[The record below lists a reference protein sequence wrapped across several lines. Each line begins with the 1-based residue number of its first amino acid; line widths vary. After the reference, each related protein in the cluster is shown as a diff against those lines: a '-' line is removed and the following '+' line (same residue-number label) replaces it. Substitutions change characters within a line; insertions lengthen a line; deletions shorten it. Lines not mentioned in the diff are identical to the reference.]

1 MSLIER
7 VEVILVEPAEGG
19 NVGSCARAL
28 KNMGFTS
35 FNMVDPRY
43 EDRPMA
49 HKMAVHAQDVLDSA
63 RVLESIEEATQDAHW
78 VVATSVRSRTHPER
92 KPPMGPD
99 EFIERLREMP
109 DGSKAAL
116 LFGPERT
123 GLTNTQLG
131 KCQDILTIP
140 TSAEFSSMNL
150 AQAVMLVAWEIRKAD
165 LQPLVAPSRD
175 QTVTAG
181 QVDELLAHMRR
192 TLKIIEYLDPQNP
205 DLILDDL
212 RKVLSRSALDKREL
226 SMLRGIFH
234 RMDVYIAE
242 HGGPPTSNKP
252 RGKKKS

>member
-1 MSLIER
+1 VSLTER

-28 KNMGFTS
+28 KNMGFSS

-49 HKMAVHAQDVLDSA
+49 RKMAVHAQDVLES
-63 RVLESIEEATQDAHW
+63 VKVFESIEDATKDAHW

-92 KPPMGPD
+92 KPPMVPE
-99 EFIERLREMP
+99 EFIKRLRELP
-109 DGSKAAL
+109 QGSKAAL

-123 GLTNTQLG
+123 GLTNAQLG

-140 TSAEFSSMNL
+140 TAQEFSSMNL

-165 LQPLVAPSRD
+165 LQPLVSASRNE
-175 QTVTAG
+175 TVTAG
-181 QVDELLAHMRR
+181 EIEALVAHMRR
-192 TLKIIEYLDPQNP
+192 TLDIIEYLDAQNP
-205 DLILDDL
+205 DLILNDL
-212 RKVLSRSALDKREL
+212 RKVLARSALDRREL

-234 RMDVYIAE
+234 RMDVYISE
-242 HGGPPTSNKP
+242 HGGPPTPNQA
-252 RGKKKS
+252 RGKKKP

>member
-1 MSLIER
+1 VSLTEK
-7 VEVILVEPAEGG
+7 VEVVLVEPAEGG

-49 HKMAVHAQDVLDSA
+49 RKMAVHAQDVLDSA
-63 RVLESIEEATQDAHW
+63 RVFASIEEVTKDAHW

-92 KPPMGPD
+92 KPPIGPD
-99 EFIERLREMP
+99 EFIQRLRDLPE
-109 DGSKAAL
+109 GSKAAL

-123 GLTNTQLG
+123 GLTNDQLG

-140 TSAEFSSMNL
+140 TSADFSSMNL
-150 AQAVMLVAWEIRKAD
+150 AQAVMVIAWEIRKAD
-165 LQPLVAPSRD
+165 LEPLVTATRD

-181 QVDELLAHMRR
+181 QIDDLLAHMRR
-192 TLKIIEYLDPQNP
+192 TLDIIEFLDPQNP

-212 RKVLSRSALDKREL
+212 RKVLARAALDKREL

-242 HGGPPTSNKP
+242 HGGPPTPNQA

>member
-1 MSLIER
+1 MSLAEK

-28 KNMGFTS
+28 KNMGFSS

-43 EDRPMA
+43 EDRKTA
-49 HKMAVHAQDVLDSA
+49 RKMAVHAQDVLESA
-63 RVLESIEEATQDAHW
+63 QVFASIEEATKDAHW

-99 EFIERLREMP
+99 EFIARLRELP
-109 DGSKAAL
+109 QGSKAAL

-123 GLTNTQLG
+123 GLTNNQLG
-131 KCQDILTIP
+131 KCQDILTVP
-140 TSAEFSSMNL
+140 TAEEFSSMNL
-150 AQAVMLVAWEIRKAD
+150 AQAVMVIAWEIRKAD
-165 LQPLVAPSRD
+165 LEPLVEPSRN

-181 QVDELLAHMRR
+181 EIEGLIAHMRC
-192 TLKIIEYLDPQNP
+192 TLDIIEYLDPQNP
-205 DLILDDL
+205 NLILDDL
-212 RKVLSRSALDKREL
+212 RKVLSRADLDSREL

-242 HGGPPTSNKP
+242 HGGPPTPNQSRKH
-252 RGKKKS
+252 KKS

>member
-1 MSLIER
+1 MSLIEK

-28 KNMGFTS
+28 KNMGFSS

-49 HKMAVHAQDVLDSA
+49 HKMAVHAQDVLESA
-63 RVLESIEEATQDAHW
+63 RVFDSIEEATRDANW

-92 KPPMGPD
+92 KPPIGPD
-99 EFIERLREMP
+99 EFIKRLRDLPE
-109 DGSKAAL
+109 GAKAAL

-123 GLTNTQLG
+123 GLTNAQLG
-131 KCQDILTIP
+131 KCQDILTVP
-140 TSAEFSSMNL
+140 TAAEFSSMNL
-150 AQAVMLVAWEIRKAD
+150 AQAVMVVAWEIRKAD
-165 LQPLVAPSRD
+165 LQPVVEPSRN

-181 QVDELLAHMRR
+181 EIEGFVAHMRR
-192 TLKIIEYLDPQNP
+192 TLDIIEYLDPQNP

-212 RKVLSRSALDKREL
+212 RKVLARAALDSREL

-242 HGGPPTSNKP
+242 HGGPPTPNQP

>member
-1 MSLIER
+1 MSLTDK

-28 KNMGFTS
+28 KNMGFSS

-49 HKMAVHAQDVLDSA
+49 HKMAVHAQDVLESA
-63 RVLESIEEATQDAHW
+63 RVYQSIEEATRDAHW

-92 KPPMGPD
+92 KPPIGPD
-99 EFIERLREMP
+99 EFIERLRKLP
-109 DGSKAAL
+109 RGAKAAL

-131 KCQDILTIP
+131 KCQDILTVP
-140 TSAEFSSMNL
+140 TSDKFASMNL
-150 AQAVMLVAWEIRKAD
+150 AQAVMVVAWEIRKAD
-165 LQPLVAPSRD
+165 LQPLVEPSRN

-181 QVDELLAHMRR
+181 EVEGLIAHMRR
-192 TLKIIEYLDPQNP
+192 TLEIIEYLDPQNP

-212 RKVLSRSALDKREL
+212 RKVLSRAALDSREL

-242 HGGPPTSNKP
+242 HGGPPTPNQP
-252 RGKKKS
+252 RGKKRE